1 MEFDLIKADH
11 DRLYFALK
19 SLLASLDFDTPA
31 QTRLRA
37 KNKAQRAI
45 SGVTYV
51 PPYSRVRKVQS

>member
-1 MEFDLIKADH
+1 MLVDLIKADH

-51 PPYSRVRKVQS
+51 PPH